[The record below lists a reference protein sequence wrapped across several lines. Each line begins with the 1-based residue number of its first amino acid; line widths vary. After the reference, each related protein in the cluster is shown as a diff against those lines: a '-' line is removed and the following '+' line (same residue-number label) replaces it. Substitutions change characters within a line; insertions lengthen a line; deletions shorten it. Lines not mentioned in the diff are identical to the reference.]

1 MSMGSLSRLAFAAA
15 LLVAAPVL
23 LAQPRPAGAPPG
35 RPLGLGPLPG
45 PEGAPPRERFFFIA
59 RELQA
64 VDEKVNLLMQMGKA
78 DAAIE
83 ELSRVMA
90 IEVPKGHP
98 VYEVKAH
105 LIARLAS
112 ISAALGRRKPAL
124 DTIQRLLADVPPGSP
139 AEAEAW
145 LAAGSVY
152 KTLGMPED
160 ALKAFDR
167 SIELSQNLARSGRRP
182 GPPQG
187 AGGRPP
193 GPAFTSI
200 P

>member
-1 MSMGSLSRLAFAAA
+1 MSMSSLFRLAFAAA
-15 LLVAAPVL
+15 LLVVAPVL
-23 LAQPRPAGAPPG
+23 LAQPRPGGIPPG
-35 RPLGLGPLPG
+35 RPLGLGPRPG
-45 PEGAPPRERFFFIA
+45 AEGPPPMERFFFIA

-64 VDEKVNLLMQMGKA
+64 VDEKVNLLMQLGKT

-83 ELSRVMA
+83 ELTRVMT

-98 VYEVKAH
+98 VYEVKVH

-112 ISAALGRRKPAL
+112 ISAEAGRKRPAL

-152 KTLGMPED
+152 KALGMPEE

-167 SIELSQNLARSGRRP
+167 SIELSQKLARSGRRP

-193 GPAFTSI
+193 GPAPTSV